1 MENALR
7 VKKSLWLFF
16 LLVCAC
22 IPSSVEAQGAK
33 KVAHLIPPHQ
43 DQPTPVSLGFY
54 LLNLGKINQTEET
67 FDISGLLTTSWRD
80 LRLAF
85 DPKKTGENV
94 RRCAAGQIWIPELTI
109 VNAAALQRR
118 SLIQLSVH
126 PDGTVKCVEFLSVT
140 VSSDFNFRKFPFDSQ
155 SAMIIWEPLSYE
167 VQPVTLV
174 GNPAAEGI
182 SQDSYVSLSEWE
194 ILNVHSEFGERKRNS
209 QSIPRATFEMTL
221 KRHSGFYLFK
231 ILLPLSLIS
240 IISWTA
246 FWLNPST
253 SFTSQLNLGIT
264 SILAAIMFNLTV
276 TNSLPR
282 VPYTTAMD
290 AFIATCY
297 IFFFISLLATVY
309 VQVLINKQH
318 TDRANMLIRRFRW
331 LFPSLF
337 IIVQG
342 LSFTGFL
349 SIGV

>member
-1 MENALR
+1 MENPPGIR
-7 VKKSLWLFF
+7 KTF
-16 LLVCAC
+16 LLVFLLAVGCL
-22 IPSSVEAQGAK
+22 PRSVQAQGPAK
-33 KVAHLIPPHQ
+33 TALTPPNQ
-43 DQPTPVSLGFY
+43 DKPTQVSLGFF

-67 FDISGLLTTSWRD
+67 FEISGLLTTSWID
-80 LRLAF
+80 PRLAF
-85 DPKKTGENV
+85 DAKKTGEKV
-94 RRCAAGQIWIPELTI
+94 KRYAPGQIWIPELTI
-109 VNAAALQRR
+109 INAAALQRK
-118 SLIQLSVH
+118 SLIQLSVQ
-126 PDGTVKCVEFLSVT
+126 PDGAVKCVEFLTVT

-155 SAMIIWEPLSYE
+155 SAMIIWEPLSFE
-167 VQPVTLV
+167 VQPVRLAA
-174 GNPAAEGI
+174 NPAAEGI

-194 ILNVHSEFGERKRNS
+194 ILNVHSTFGERKLGS
-209 QSIPRATFEMTL
+209 GSVPRATFEMTL
-221 KRHSGFYLFK
+221 KRRSGFYLFK

-246 FWLNPST
+246 FWLNPTT

-282 VPYTTAMD
+282 VPYTTSMD

-297 IFFFISLLATVY
+297 IFFFISLLAVVY

-318 TDRANMLIRRFRW
+318 PERANRLILRFRW

-337 IIVQG
+337 IFVQG

-349 SIGV
+349 SLF